1 MTPTE
6 PPLPPLPPLPPPGS
20 PPPAPPSPA
29 PGSSGPD
36 RRKVLLGAGVAVAVA
51 VVVALV
57 AALLGPDERVESAGS
72 TTTTTTPASSTT
84 GAPGDTTTTV
94 PDGTTTTT
102 APDTTTTVPEDG
114 DAIQAMVDE
123 LMVFVEE
130 ARGLE
135 FLERPEVVVLEGDAF
150 SARYRELLEE
160 DFAEQAE
167 LIEHFTGIYQALAV
181 LPEGVTIP
189 DAYAAF
195 GDGAVGGFYVTD
207 TGELVVRGGAVT
219 PFVRVVVAHEL
230 VHALD
235 DQHFELFRPE
245 YDDRDDEVGFGL
257 QAVTE
262 GNARAIE
269 NRYRATLS
277 ASERREV
284 QAEELALSTGI
295 DLSVLSYT
303 FLQLQLLPYE
313 AGEQLV
319 GVLLDAEGQAA
330 LDAAFEEPPVT
341 SEQVLDPERFL
352 AGEGAEEVAPPP
364 ADGAVVEDGL
374 FGVGTLFVLLTEAV
388 GPGDARDAID
398 GWAGDWFVSWD
409 DGDSTC
415 VRADFLM
422 DDDQDADELEDA
434 LDAWLDGPADG
445 ELDRTADDTI
455 RLTVC
460 S

>member
-6 PPLPPLPPLPPPGS
+6 PPLPPLPPPGS
-20 PPPAPPSPA
+20 PPAAPPPSA
-29 PGSSGPD
+29 PSSGPD
-36 RRKVLLGAGVAVAVA
+36 RRKVVLGAGVALAVA
-51 VVVALV
+51 AVVAIV
-57 AALLGPDERVESAGS
+57 AALLGPGERVESAGPTDATVPPAS
-72 TTTTTTPASSTT
+72 TTTEPPAGSS
-84 GAPGDTTTTV
+84 TTV
-94 PDGTTTTT
+94 PDGTSTTTE
-102 APDTTTTVPEDG
+102 PDTTTTVPEGG

-130 ARGLE
+130 ERGLE
-135 FLERPEVVVLEGDAF
+135 FLERPDVVVLEGDAF

-189 DAYAAF
+189 EAYAAF
-195 GDGAVGGFYVTD
+195 GDGAVGGFYVPE

-235 DQHFELFRPE
+235 DQHFELYRPE

-262 GNARAIE
+262 GNARTIE

-277 ASERREV
+277 AAEQREV

-295 DLSVLSYT
+295 DLSLLSYT

-330 LDAAFEEPPVT
+330 LDGAFEEPPVT

-352 AGEGAEEVAPPP
+352 AGEEAVEVAPPP
-364 ADGAVVEDGL
+364 ADGEVVEDGL
-374 FGVGTLFVLLTEAV
+374 FGVGTLYVLLSEAV
-388 GPGDARDAID
+388 GPGDARDAIE
-398 GWAGDWFVSWD
+398 GWAGDWFVSWE
-409 DGDSTC
+409 DGDATC
-415 VRADFLM
+415 LRADFLM
-422 DDDQDADELEDA
+422 DDDGDADELEDA
-434 LDAWLDGPADG
+434 LDAWLGGPADG
-445 ELDRTADDTI
+445 ELDRTAEDTV